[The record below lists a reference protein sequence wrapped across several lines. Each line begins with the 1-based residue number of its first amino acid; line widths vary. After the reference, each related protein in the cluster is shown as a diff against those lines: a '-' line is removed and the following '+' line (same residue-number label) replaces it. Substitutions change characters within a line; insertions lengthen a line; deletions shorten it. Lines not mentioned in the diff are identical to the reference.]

1 MCREDSAHVR
11 LSHTTL
17 GHVSGVIWTDVA
29 AVLVLGVVAINAATI
44 ALLARVEEPV
54 SDTASGLPLGAL
66 IPEFR
71 CVDVRGQ
78 AVTDKDVLG
87 KLVLFLGTR
96 CSACPDVARQVREAS
111 ASERA
116 LILVVVAN
124 RGEDVTKIEMMRE
137 LTDLPGLV
145 VVDDE
150 SRLVVERLA
159 VPGVPFAYAIDR
171 TGHVRAKRAVRS
183 LETLRATARATKLVA

>member
-1 MCREDSAHVR
+1 M
-11 LSHTTL
+11 
-17 GHVSGVIWTDVA
+17 WTDVA
-29 AVLVLGVVAINAATI
+29 VVVVLGVAVANAVTI

-54 SDTASGLPLGAL
+54 SDTASGLPLGAP

-71 CVDVRGQ
+71 CVDVRGH
-78 AVTDKDVLG
+78 TLTEKDVFG

-96 CSACPDVARQVREAS
+96 CSACPDVARQLREAD

-116 LILVVVAN
+116 LIVVVVAN
-124 RGEDVTKIEMMRE
+124 RGEDVTKIDLIRE
-137 LTDLPGLV
+137 LTDLPGIV

-183 LETLRATARATKLVA
+183 IETLRATARATKLVA